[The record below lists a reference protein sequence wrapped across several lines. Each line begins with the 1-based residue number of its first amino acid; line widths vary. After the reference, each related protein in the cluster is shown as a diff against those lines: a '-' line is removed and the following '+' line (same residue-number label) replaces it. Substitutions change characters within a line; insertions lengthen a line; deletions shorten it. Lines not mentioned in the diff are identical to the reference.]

1 MNFNRDKSTTTPLTE
16 QNLNGV
22 SSKSNLGHYL
32 AKDQNF
38 EKVRILMVP
47 NNGHA
52 FLQRIGRDFQLRMG
66 EMSPF
71 PWQ

>member
-1 MNFNRDKSTTTPLTE
+1 MNFNRDKTTTTPLTQ

-38 EKVRILMVP
+38 EKVSQGLTTK
-47 NNGHA
+47 
-52 FLQRIGRDFQLRMG
+52 GRDSANYLSQ
-66 EMSPF
+66 
-71 PWQ
+71 WQKAFDASK